1 MTMTEHTTRPKA
13 TQHTH
18 GEAVY
23 DLPSAVPFLL
33 NGKASVSS
41 EFTKLETQEEQR
53 GWFDAFVQ
61 HQQRQF
67 PTAWVAIYE
76 ALDLI
81 RIAEWYWK
89 DQGYDSFED
98 WWKVKGEHVYG
109 TWAELEST
117 YNYAKIAAPHLFD
130 VEYDQARNM
139 AQQLARFRDVAPA
152 MTKGGKRDG
161 AGAPAGNS
169 NRSIKGVREPLI
181 ENPVDPRDFIP
192 ELNPPQWQEG
202 FDRGQ
207 RANKQAAGDSI
218 KRFARLRRDA
228 PEVAQQFLAGQFV
241 RSFKSGKVEPDLKSA
256 EIAGGV
262 RKEGQSVRRTDPVAN
277 IKRLS
282 KTLTMEQLK
291 EVADYIQKTIAST
304 GDQ

>member
-1 MTMTEHTTRPKA
+1 MTTTEHTTRPKA

-81 RIAEWYWK
+81 RIADWYWK

-117 YNYAKIAAPHLFD
+117 YNYAKLAAPHLFD

-152 MTKGGKRDG
+152 GKQVGNGSNKHTKSKKR
-161 AGAPAGNS
+161 AHVIS
-169 NRSIKGVREPLI
+169 S
-181 ENPVDPRDFIP
+181 NPVDPADYIP

-202 FDRGQ
+202 VERGQ
-207 RANKQAAGDSI
+207 RAGHKPEDSI
-218 KRFARLRRDA
+218 RRFARLRRDA
-228 PEVAQQFLAGQFV
+228 PEVAQQFLAGEYV
-241 RSFKSGKVEPDLKSA
+241 RSFKNGKVEPDLVAA
-256 EIAGGV
+256 EVAGGV
-262 RKEGQSVRRTDPVAN
+262 RKKGEAVRKRDPLTH
-277 IKRLS
+277 IKRLA
-282 KTLTMEQLK
+282 KGLNAEQLK
-291 EVADYIQKTIAST
+291 AVVRHCQQVLDSMEAT
-304 GDQ
+304 